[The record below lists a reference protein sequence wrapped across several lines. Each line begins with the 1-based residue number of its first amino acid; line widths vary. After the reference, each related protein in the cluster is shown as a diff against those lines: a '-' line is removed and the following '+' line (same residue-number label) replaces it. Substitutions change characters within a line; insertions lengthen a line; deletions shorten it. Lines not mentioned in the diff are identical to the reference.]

1 MVADFGVLGS
11 MQAKDIRKMFWSSG
25 SPIANLFR
33 FPANFANGVPAV
45 PFGQDTM
52 EDKNH
57 GMLRTEK
64 RPNRPEDG

>member
-1 MVADFGVLGS
+1 

-52 EDKNH
+52 EDKKGTSLSSVDNLA
-57 GMLRTEK
+57 G
-64 RPNRPEDG
+64 